1 MNYIIKNMA
10 LALQRYSVRDAL
22 MEVSARRWDEPS
34 ASCGFL
40 YHLGRGDAQ
49 KDRNH
54 GTVG

>member
-22 MEVSARRWDEPS
+22 MEVSARRWDETL

-40 YHLGRGDAQ
+40 YHLGRGDDQ